1 MDCAATGVQR
11 CGLRRHRSTALW
23 RALAQEYG
31 AAEGAA
37 TGVRRYG
44 QRRLTSNSRESA
56 LSRAPPEE
64 IFFAMHVLNAAANH
78 EGGTPMVLDEEAPLT
93 SARRRQSPERS
104 R

>member
-1 MDCAATGVQR
+1 MECAATGVQR

-56 LSRAPPEE
+56 LWRALPEE
-64 IFFAMHVLNAAANH
+64 NLSQCTF
-78 EGGTPMVLDEEAPLT
+78 
-93 SARRRQSPERS
+93 
-104 R
+104 